1 MVQGMGGKPEPTTV
15 PGYAQIKSLGKH
27 EASPMARPSIAAAHC
42 LCGVKL
48 ATREANPK
56 SKAILA
62 KLEEP
67 ISMSFNEATPLEDVL
82 KYIKQATTSK
92 TYQGIQIYVDPKGLE
107 EAQSTMT
114 SRVHNMD
121 IEGVPLK
128 TSLRLILKQLDL
140 AYCVRDGVLIISSV
154 EGIRDELM
162 EAEREINIKESLD
175 SKDEAQRR
183 LQ

>member
-1 MVQGMGGKPEPTTV
+1 
-15 PGYAQIKSLGKH
+15 
-27 EASPMARPSIAAAHC
+27 MARLMIAATA
-42 LCGVKL
+42 VDL

-67 ISMSFNEATPLEDVL
+67 ISMSFNEATPTSEDAL

-92 TYQGIQIYVDPKGLE
+92 TYHGIQIYVDPKGLE
-107 EAQSTMT
+107 EAQSTLT

-140 AYCVRDGVLIISSV
+140 AYCVRHGVLIISSV
-154 EGIRDELM
+154 EGTRGMSLVEV
-162 EAEREINIKESLD
+162 EREINIKGEPAL
-175 SKDEAQRR
+175 KDERPVPHR
-183 LQ
+183 T